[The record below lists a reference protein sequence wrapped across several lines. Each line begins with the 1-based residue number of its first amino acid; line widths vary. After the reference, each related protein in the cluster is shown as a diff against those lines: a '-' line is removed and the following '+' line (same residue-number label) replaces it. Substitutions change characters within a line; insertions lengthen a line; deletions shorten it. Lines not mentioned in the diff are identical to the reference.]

1 MQYSN
6 TCIQN
11 LEKWYRRM
19 YLQESSGETDI
30 ENRFMDMGRREEKV
44 RCMERVT
51 WKVTLPCVKYIA
63 SGDLMNDS
71 GNLNRVSVSI

>member
-19 YLQESSGETDI
+19 YLQESNGETDI

>member
-19 YLQESSGETDI
+19 YLQESNGETDI
-30 ENRFMDMGRREEKV
+30 ENRFIDMGREKEKV